1 MEYTTKYEIQKKA
14 RLNRGILNLL
24 KDDIDCICIDADT
37 YDLFTIGDSI
47 KDARDTIRKLNDNL
61 IKLEY
66 LVATA
71 IGKCSR

>member
-1 MEYTTKYEIQKKA
+1 MIQDTRIEIRKRA
-14 RLNRGILNLL
+14 YLNRGILNLL

-61 IKLEY
+61 IKLEH
-66 LVATA
+66 LAATA
-71 IGKCSR
+71 MRR